1 MLQLALEEK
10 LAEIEA
16 QPKSTQRYNV
26 AEQQQI
32 YKDKVTSI
40 WSRQHRS
47 LARPNITELGD
58 VYSSENVIVSEV
70 NNGYGD
76 AAIARCKSAIDPS
89 RAAPDT

>member
-1 MLQLALEEK
+1 MLQLALEKK

-58 VYSSENVIVSEV
+58 VCSGENVIVSEV
-70 NNGYGD
+70 NNGYSD